1 MGFQGFLDEA
11 TAGSFLLAIRNAS
24 NVPIEPDA
32 APTWRLYGP
41 NGLVANGSGSAT
53 SLETG
58 TIAGATNTSPIV
70 ITSALHGLTAGMS
83 VTIASVGGNTNAN
96 GTFILSAIAT
106 NTFTLLGSTGNSGYT
121 SGGTWKSTGLYRI
134 TLSGSVL
141 SSLSAGTTYTLVV
154 YWTESA
160 AQRSATITFTVR

>member
-1 MGFQGFLDEA
+1 MGFQGFLDESV
-11 TAGSFLLAIRNAS
+11 AGSFLLAVRNAS

-41 NGLVANGSGSAT
+41 NGIVANGSGSAA

-58 TIAGATNTSPIV
+58 SITGATNANPIV
-70 ITSALHGLTAGMS
+70 ITSASHGLMAGMS

-96 GTFILSAIAT
+96 GTFIVASVT
-106 NTFTLLGSTGNSGYT
+106 TSTFTLTGVAGNSAYT

-141 SSLSAGTTYTLVV
+141 AALAAGTTYTLVV